1 MTTLTN
7 RQTRAFP
14 AAKLPLSIA
23 AVSSY
28 LDTDLLGSTMAVVR
42 SADSTNKYI
51 KERISVLDDGF
62 VIIAEKQHSGRGRLG
77 RSFASPEGGL
87 YMSILLIGQNH
98 IENLDSMTVR
108 AAVAVKNAISEISG
122 LPDVGIKWVNDIY
135 CRDKKLCGILAERV
149 VRKGYCDFAV
159 LGIGVNV
166 TTPKSSF
173 DPAVRD
179 IAASISDFCSVNF
192 SRNEL
197 AATILNKLEKTL
209 FEKDKEKSA
218 LILDEY
224 RDSSVIIGRNVYIT
238 NGEKKVKAEVLGID
252 DDASLYV
259 RYEDGV
265 TEIVRTGE
273 VSTKL
278 IGEEEK
284 E

>member
-1 MTTLTN
+1 M
-7 RQTRAFP
+7 
-14 AAKLPLSIA
+14 
-23 AVSSY
+23 
-28 LDTDLLGSTMAVVR
+28 
-42 SADSTNKYI
+42 
-51 KERISVLDDGF
+51 
-62 VIIAEKQHSGRGRLG
+62 
-77 RSFASPEGGL
+77 
-87 YMSILLIGQNH
+87 
-98 IENLDSMTVR
+98 
-108 AAVAVKNAISEISG
+108 
-122 LPDVGIKWVNDIY
+122 
-135 CRDKKLCGILAERV
+135 

-238 NGEKKVKAEVLGID
+238 NGEKTVKAEVLGID

>member
-7 RQTRAFP
+7 KQTRAYP

-28 LDTDLLGSTMAVVR
+28 LDTDVLGSTMAVLR
-42 SADSTNKYI
+42 SADSTNRYI
-51 KERISVLDDGF
+51 KEHINALDDGF
-62 VIIAEKQHSGRGRLG
+62 VVIAEKQLAGRGRLG
-77 RSFASPEGGL
+77 RNFESPEGGL

-98 IENLDSMTVR
+98 IENLESMTVR
-108 AAVAVKNAISEISG
+108 AAVAVKNAIAEISG
-122 LPDVGIKWVNDIY
+122 LSDVGIKWVNDIY
-135 CRDKKLCGILAERV
+135 YKDKKLCGILAERV
-149 VRKGYCDFAV
+149 VRKGFCDFAV

-166 TTPKSSF
+166 TTPNNAFNSS
-173 DPAVRD
+173 VRD

-197 AATILNKLEKTL
+197 AASILNHLEKTL
-209 FEKDKEKSA
+209 FETDKEKSA
-218 LILDEY
+218 QILDDY
-224 RDSSVIIGRNVYIT
+224 RASSVIIGRKVYIT
-238 NGEKKVKAEVLGID
+238 NGEKTVLAEVLGID

-259 RYEDGV
+259 RYDDGV

-278 IGEEEK
+278 ANEEGEK
-284 E
+284 